1 MIHLVLLLD
10 FFFQCTIHTLFPVLF
25 TLSLGQILPWVLLAP
40 LLSAPRGSTLTLVSH
55 SPRRVVLGPPLHP
68 PCVTR
73 FIFLRRCA
81 DGSTPLLET
90 LRRLPLPSRQSPG
103 MLCLIFLAHP
113 RPPTAPRHPRVLAA
127 SPLTFV
133 LGTPLE
139 GTAPNPPS
147 FQFYSSFIVLLKSP
161 FLHEVLPLVPTANGL
176 PLPDPGTVSSVFLF
190 APEPFVSVFHL
201 QLDGRFPGEQ
211 DWARLTRFCVLPL
224 AGSDVRASCVYDV
237 TRSCW
242 VNGDTGV

>member
-25 TLSLGQILPWVLLAP
+25 TLSLGQILPWVLPAP

-113 RPPTAPRHPRVLAA
+113 PSSHCT
-127 SPLTFV
+127 
-133 LGTPLE
+133 
-139 GTAPNPPS
+139 PPS
-147 FQFYSSFIVLLKSP
+147 
-161 FLHEVLPLVPTANGL
+161 ARARGL
-176 PLPDPGTVSSVFLF
+176 PSHLRIGHSIGRHRPKSSLFPILLLFHSPAEKPLPP
-190 APEPFVSVFHL
+190 
-201 QLDGRFPGEQ
+201 
-211 DWARLTRFCVLPL
+211 
-224 AGSDVRASCVYDV
+224 
-237 TRSCW
+237 
-242 VNGDTGV
+242 

>member
-1 MIHLVLLLD
+1 MN
-10 FFFQCTIHTLFPVLF
+10 HTYIVPGALYAVSRPNP
-25 TLSLGQILPWVLLAP
+25 S
-40 LLSAPRGSTLTLVSH
+40 LSAPCASPLCPPWVHAHARLSLTSLRGS
-55 SPRRVVLGPPLHP
+55 G
-68 PCVTR
+68 
-73 FIFLRRCA
+73 A
-81 DGSTPLLET
+81 STPPSLCYQIY
-90 LRRLPLPSRQSPG
+90 LPEALCGWLYSPARNPSQAPLAFPTEPK
-103 MLCLIFLAHP
+103 MLCPIFLAHP

-127 SPLTFV
+127 SPLTFI

-176 PLPDPGTVSSVFLF
+176 SLPDPGTVSSVFLF